1 MASTGDRIRE
11 LRDRK
16 GWTLDVLAE
25 KAKTSKGFLSEVEN
39 DKTNIGSKMLLQI
52 AEALGTSV
60 DYLLKGGT
68 NKPKE
73 SEPVVIPPELS
84 ELAKELS
91 LSYPDILELLGAHNS
106 VVAKR
111 SNRKQKPF
119 TVDDWK
125 ELHFTIKRLFK

>member
-1 MASTGDRIRE
+1 MMASTGDRIRE
-11 LRDRK
+11 LRDKK

-84 ELAKELS
+84 ELAKELN

-106 VVAKR
+106 
-111 SNRKQKPF
+111 
-119 TVDDWK
+119 
-125 ELHFTIKRLFK
+125 